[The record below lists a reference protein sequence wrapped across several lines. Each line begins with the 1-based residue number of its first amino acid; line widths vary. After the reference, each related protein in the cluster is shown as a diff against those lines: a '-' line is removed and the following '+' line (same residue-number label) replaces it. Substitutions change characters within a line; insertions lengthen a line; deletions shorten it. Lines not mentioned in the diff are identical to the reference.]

1 MLIKLFT
8 TFFKVGLFTIG
19 GGYVM
24 IPVIQKEVLLNG
36 WLTSQQFNELLA
48 ITEMTPGP
56 IAVNSATF
64 IGYKMNGILGAIFAT
79 TGVVLPSFIIILLIS
94 KAYEKYENNKF
105 VRKFMSGV
113 LPAVSAVIASAAITI
128 GKDIITSPLALI
140 LFICAFIVLYRT
152 KLNLLSVLLIS
163 GILGLFIF

>member
-8 TFFKVGLFTIG
+8 TFFKIGLFTIG

-48 ITEMTPGP
+48 IAEMTPGP

-113 LPAVSAVIASAAITI
+113 LQ
-128 GKDIITSPLALI
+128 L
-140 LFICAFIVLYRT
+140 
-152 KLNLLSVLLIS
+152 
-163 GILGLFIF
+163 